1 MGSEMCIRDRS
12 ITEIIALISSLS
24 VVCSAIVS
32 ATDTP
37 ADDRIWAKIYPYIE
51 MVSLTIG
58 KAKMKPG
65 E

>member
-1 MGSEMCIRDRS
+1 MS
-12 ITEIIALISSLS
+12 ITEIIALVSSLS

-37 ADDRIWAKIYPYIE
+37 ADDRIWAKIYPWIE
-51 MVSLTIG
+51 RISLTVG